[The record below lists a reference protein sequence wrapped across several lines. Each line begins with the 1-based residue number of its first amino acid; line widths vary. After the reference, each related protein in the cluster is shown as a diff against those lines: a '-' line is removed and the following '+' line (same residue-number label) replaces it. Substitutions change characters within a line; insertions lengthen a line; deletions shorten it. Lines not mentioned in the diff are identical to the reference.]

1 MPRFI
6 ARALAL
12 LTLLLATPLYAAEIP
27 KSLEEWKPW
36 VLENHPDIS
45 CPFLYSDAERT
56 CIWPSE
62 LKIEASAKGAS
73 FAQRVE
79 VFKDSWVALPGEN
92 NVWPQG
98 VTING
103 NSAAVRDNGGKPE
116 IYLAKGIY
124 DIKGNIRW
132 GEMPRTLQIPE
143 DTGIV
148 QLSLNG
154 KPVSAPAFENNN
166 QLWLTA
172 SEKQNATA
180 HQDSAELR
188 VFRKIEDTIPLRIVT
203 QLQLDISGKERELQ
217 LGQLLPDGFTPI
229 NFSSA
234 LPARL
239 EKNGD
244 LRIQVKP
251 GSWILELTSQS
262 TKPQKS
268 LGFKTTS
275 ELWPQQEVWV
285 FAAERQLRSVQI
297 SGAQTIDPQQTQ
309 LPDTWKNL
317 PAYLV
322 TPDTK
327 FILEELQRG
336 ESKVLSNELK
346 LDRHAWLSF
355 SGDKFIFRDSI
366 SGNAHTSRLETR
378 QPLALTNANV
388 DSQPQLITQ
397 LAKSTNPGIE
407 IRSRNLNVD
416 AVSQTPK
423 AFSIPVSGWNE
434 EFNKVATTLY
444 LPPGWSL
451 LTATGTSSDYGS
463 WVSRWTLWDLFSVLI
478 IVIAIARVTTPI
490 GGALA
495 AIALI
500 LIYQRTAA
508 PVFIWLNLIA
518 AMALAK
524 FVSGKFKL
532 FIQRYIYLSFILLA
546 LVLLP
551 FCVHEARIL
560 VNPQL
565 ESEYFWDWTEEP
577 PFVYSSDKKKPAPVA
592 APAPA
597 SAVQYE
603 SVDEVVVTGAKE
615 ERKRKVMADAVNAED
630 VGKFPD
636 TNLAESLQR
645 IPSAKIQRA
654 YDPSQQTQT
663 GVAVPTFN
671 EDSVYLQ
678 WDGPVKADETTT
690 LYLISPWINRLGHL
704 LAVLLPLTLA
714 GLLLQQAQKILDKKF
729 TLPSF
734 NPRASASAL
743 VILVVGFFALPSQH
757 AEAQIGID
765 PAILKEL
772 ETRLTKTP
780 VCLPNCAAIESA
792 TLNLQQD
799 QLTLEL
805 VVHSSDLI
813 ALPLP
818 ADREQWWPNQVS
830 IDGRTATLVQ
840 TDNGLLISLPKGR
853 HSIIVKADLQGRDAL
868 NLNFPVQLHNVTTS
882 TSGWEISGI
891 PTQDQASQSLQLQ
904 RVEHDEQTAKA
915 EHLRPDPIAPFVI
928 VRRELNFDLEWTLT
942 TRVTRVAPEFGAIN
956 IEVPALEGESPL
968 STQLNDKGKVA
979 VHLEANQNEF
989 EWNSSLKQ
997 VTPLQLK
1004 AAENAPWVEIW
1015 ALSTSSFWHTDTS
1028 GIAPVQMDK
1037 NQYLPLWQPWPGE
1050 TLSIVAEKPKAT
1062 KGSYVTIDWANIN
1075 YQPGNRSSLNDLS
1088 FMIRTNQGGQYSFK
1102 LPDDVQLSKV
1112 VIDGRE
1118 QIIAPSNGVLKL
1130 PLRPGSQTIN
1140 LQWKS
1145 NEGLGLLTRSPTFTL
1160 EQGSSNQ
1167 TISIQLPDNR
1177 WPLFVGGPLIG
1188 PSILLWGLL
1197 IVVSLVGYALGRS
1210 GLTPLKSYEWI
1221 LLGLGIC
1228 TLSFGTFVLV
1238 ALWLI
1243 ALHKRG
1249 QLHSI
1254 ATSLRFKLLQIAMF
1268 ILSIWALGSLV
1279 ATLPDGLLGSP
1290 DMHVLGNRSYADHFQ
1305 WYQDHSDLEFPRAWV
1320 ISLPLWCYKLV
1331 MLLWSLWLAS
1341 ALLRW
1346 IRWGW
1351 QQLSYQA
1358 LWYAPDN
1365 IVLKPKKAK
1374 EDKPKTPATE
1384 PAPPANPPATD
1395 A

>member
-6 ARALAL
+6 VRL
-12 LTLLLATPLYAAEIP
+12 LVLLNLFVTIPLQAIEVP

-36 VLENHPDIS
+36 VLENHPEIA
-45 CPFLYSDAERT
+45 CPFLYNDAARN
-56 CIWPSE
+56 CVWPSE
-62 LKIEASAKGAS
+62 LKIEAGTKGAS

-79 VFKDSWVALPGEN
+79 VFEDAWVALPGDN
-92 NVWPQG
+92 NLWPQG

-103 NSAAVRDNGGKPE
+103 NSTAVRDNEGKPE
-116 IYLAKGIY
+116 IYVAKGIY
-124 DIKGNIRW
+124 DIKGDIRW
-132 GEMPRTLQIPE
+132 NEMPRTLQIPE

-148 QLSLNG
+148 QLNLNG
-154 KPVSAPAFENNN
+154 KVVNAPTFENNN

-180 HQDSAELR
+180 HQDSVELR
-188 VFRKIEDTIPLRIVT
+188 VFRKIEDTIPLRVIT
-203 QLQLDISGKERELQ
+203 QLQLDVSGKERELQ
-217 LGQLLPDGFTPI
+217 LGQLLPNGFSPI

-251 GSWILELTSQS
+251 GSWTLELISQS
-262 TKPQKS
+262 IKPQKTLS
-268 LGFKTTS
+268 FKTTS
-275 ELWPQQEVWV
+275 ELWPQQEIWV
-285 FAAERQLRSVQI
+285 FSAERQLRSVQI

-309 LPDTWKNL
+309 LPDAWKTL

-322 TPDTK
+322 TPETQ
-327 FILEELQRG
+327 FTLEELQRG
-336 ESKVLSNELK
+336 ESKALGNELK

-366 SGNAHTSRLETR
+366 SGNAHTSRLETLK
-378 QPLALTNANV
+378 PLELTSANI
-388 DSQPQLITQ
+388 DGQPQLITQ
-397 LAKSTNPGIE
+397 LANNTNPGIE
-407 IRSRNLNVD
+407 IRSRNLNVN

-423 AFSIPVSGWNE
+423 AFSIPVSGWSE
-434 EFNKVATTLY
+434 ELNKVATTLY

-451 LTATGTSSDYGS
+451 FTATGTSSDYGS
-463 WVSRWTLWDLFSVLI
+463 WVSRWTLWDLFTVLI

-518 AMALAK
+518 ALALAK

-551 FCVHEARIL
+551 FCIHEARVL

-565 ESEYFWDWTEEP
+565 ESEYFSDWTKDSLYAIA
-577 PFVYSSDKKKPAPVA
+577 VQSSDKRKPAPVA

-597 SAVQYE
+597 AAALDE
-603 SVDEVVVTGAKE
+603 SVDEVVVTGAKAEQKGRLEYALQKE
-615 ERKRKVMADAVNAED
+615 E
-630 VGKFPD
+630 
-636 TNLAESLQR
+636 QR
-645 IPSAKIQRA
+645 SAPVKIQRA
-654 YDPSQQTQT
+654 YDPSQKTQT

-671 EDSVYLQ
+671 ESSVYLQ

-690 LYLISPWINRLGHL
+690 LYLVSPWINRLGHL
-704 LAVLLPLTLA
+704 LAVLLPLALA
-714 GLLLQQAQKILDKKF
+714 GLLLQHAQKILDKKF
-729 TLPSF
+729 TLPTL
-734 NPRASASAL
+734 NPRTSASAL
-743 VILVVGFFALPSQH
+743 VILLAGFFALPSQH

-765 PAILKEL
+765 PTILKEL
-772 ETRLTKTP
+772 ETRLTKIP

-792 TLNLQQD
+792 TLKVQQD

-830 IDGRTATLVQ
+830 IDGKTATLVQ
-840 TDNGLLISLPKGR
+840 TDSALLISLPKGR
-853 HSIIVKADLQGRDAL
+853 HSVTIKADLQGRDTL
-868 NLNFPVQLHNVTTS
+868 NLNFPVQLHNVTANTN
-882 TSGWEISGI
+882 GWEISGV

-928 VRRELNFDLEWTLT
+928 VRRELNFDLEWTLI
-942 TRVTRVAPEFGAIN
+942 TRVIRVAPEFGAIN
-956 IEVPALEGESPL
+956 LEVPVLEGESPL

-979 VHLEANQNEF
+979 VHLESNQNEF
-989 EWNSSLKQ
+989 EWNSTLKQ

-1004 AAENAPWVEIW
+1004 AGENVPWVEIW
-1015 ALSTSSFWHTDTS
+1015 ALSTSSLWHTDTS

-1050 TLSIVAEKPKAT
+1050 TLSIAAQKPKAT
-1062 KGSYVTIDWANIN
+1062 KGSYVTIDWANIS
-1075 YQPGNRSSLNDLS
+1075 YQPGNRSSLSDLS
-1088 FMIRTNQGGQYSFK
+1088 FTIRTNQGGQYSFK
-1102 LPDDVQLSKV
+1102 LPADVQLNKV
-1112 VIDGRE
+1112 VIDGQE
-1118 QIIAPSNGVLKL
+1118 QILAPSNGVLKL

-1145 NEGLGLLTRSPTFTL
+1145 NEGLGLLTRSPAFVL

-1167 TISIQLPDNR
+1167 TINIQLPDNR
-1177 WPLFVGGPLIG
+1177 WPLFVGGPMVG

-1268 ILSIWALGSLV
+1268 VLSIWALGSLV
-1279 ATLPDGLLGSP
+1279 TTLPDGLLGSP
-1290 DMHVLGNRSYADHFQ
+1290 DMHVLGNNSYESSFK
-1305 WYQDHSDLEFPRAWV
+1305 WYQDYSELDFPRAWV

-1331 MLLWSLWLAS
+1331 MLIWSLWLAS

-1358 LWYAPDN
+1358 LWYAPET

-1374 EDKPKTPATE
+1374 EEKPQVSETDAAAST
-1384 PAPPANPPATD
+1384 NPPAPD

>member
-12 LTLLLATPLYAAEIP
+12 LTFLLAIPLYATEIP
-27 KSLEEWKPW
+27 KSLEEWKAW
-36 VLENHPDIS
+36 VLESHPDIN
-45 CPFLYSDAERT
+45 CPFLYNDAARACT
-56 CIWPSE
+56 WPSE
-62 LKIEASAKGAS
+62 LKIEAGAKGAS
-73 FAQRVE
+73 FTQHTE
-79 VFKDSWVALPGEN
+79 VFKEAWIALPGDKN
-92 NVWPQG
+92 LWPQG

-103 NSAAVRDNGGKPE
+103 SGIAVRDNEGVPE
-116 IYLAKGIY
+116 IYLTKGVY
-124 DIKGNIRW
+124 DIKGEIRW
-132 GEMPRTLQIPE
+132 SDMPRTLQTPK

-148 QLSLNG
+148 QLTLNG
-154 KPVSAPAFENNN
+154 KAVSAPSFENNN

-180 HQDSAELR
+180 HQDSFELR
-188 VFRKIEDTIPLRIVT
+188 VFRKIEDTIPLRVVT
-203 QLQLDISGKERELQ
+203 QLQLDVSGKERELQ
-217 LGQLLPDGFTPI
+217 LGQLLPTGFTPI
-229 NFSSA
+229 NFSSP

-244 LRIQVKP
+244 LHIQVKP
-251 GSWILELTSQS
+251 GSWTLELTSQS
-262 TKPQKS
+262 TKPQKTLS
-268 LGFKTTS
+268 FKTTS
-275 ELWPQQEVWV
+275 ALWPQQEIWV
-285 FAAERQLRSVQI
+285 FSAERQLRSVQI

-309 LPDTWKNL
+309 LPDAWKSL

-322 TPDTK
+322 TPDTQ
-327 FILEELQRG
+327 FTLEELQRG
-336 ESKVLSNELK
+336 EGTSLSNELK

-355 SGDKFIFRDSI
+355 SGDKFIFRDTI
-366 SGNAHTSRLETR
+366 SGNAHTSRLETLK
-378 QPLALTNANV
+378 PLELTNANI
-388 DSQPQLITQ
+388 DGQPQLITQ
-397 LAKSTNPGIE
+397 LNNSANSGIE

-416 AVSQTPK
+416 AVSQMPK

-434 EFNKVATTLY
+434 ELNKVGTTLY

-451 LTATGTSSDYGS
+451 FTASGTSSDYGS
-463 WVSRWTLWDLFSVLI
+463 WVSRWTLWDLFTVLI
-478 IVIAIARVTTPI
+478 IVVAIARVTTPI

-495 AIALI
+495 AVALI

-518 AMALAK
+518 ALALAT
-524 FVSGKFKL
+524 FVSGKFKQ

-551 FCVHEARIL
+551 FCVREARIFI
-560 VNPQL
+560 NPQL
-565 ESEYFWDWTEEP
+565 ENEYFWDWTEDSL
-577 PFVYSSDKKKPAPVA
+577 YAIAAQSSDKKKPAPAA

-597 SAVQYE
+597 PAAAAIQDE
-603 SVDEVVVTGAKE
+603 SLDEVVVTGAKA
-615 ERKRKVMADAVNAED
+615 ERKNRLEYA
-630 VGKFPD
+630 
-636 TNLAESLQR
+636 LQKEEQR
-645 IPSAKIQRA
+645 SAPVKIQRA
-654 YDPSQQTQT
+654 YDPSQKTQT
-663 GVAVPTFN
+663 GVAVPSFN
-671 EDSVYLQ
+671 ESSVYLQ
-678 WDGPVKADETTT
+678 WDGPVKADETTR
-690 LYLISPWINRLGHL
+690 LYLVSPWINRLGHL
-704 LAVLLPLTLA
+704 LAVLLPLALA
-714 GLLLQQAQKILDKKF
+714 GLLLQHTQKVLDKKF
-729 TLPSF
+729 TLPGF

-743 VILVVGFFALPSQH
+743 VILLAGFLALPAQQ
-757 AEAQIGID
+757 AEAQVNID

-772 ETRLTKTP
+772 ETRLTKEP

-792 TLNLQQD
+792 NLKVQQD
-799 QLTLEL
+799 QLTLEM
-805 VVHSSDLI
+805 VVHSGDLI

-818 ADREQWWPNQVS
+818 ADRDQWWPNQVI
-830 IDGRTATLVQ
+830 IDGKTATLVQ
-840 TDNGLLISLPKGR
+840 TDSELLISLPKGR
-853 HSIIVKADLQGRDAL
+853 HNVSIKADLQGRDAL
-868 NLNFPVQLHNVTTS
+868 NLNFPVPLHNVTTN
-882 TSGWEISGI
+882 TSGWEISGV
-891 PTQDQASQSLQLQ
+891 PTQEQASQSLQLQ
-904 RVEHDEQTAKA
+904 RVEQDSQTAKS

-928 VRRELNFDLEWTLT
+928 VRRELNFDLEWTLV
-942 TRVTRVAPEFGAIN
+942 TRVVRVAPEFGVIN
-956 IEVPALEGESPL
+956 IEVPVLDGESPL

-989 EWNSSLKQ
+989 EWNSTLKQ

-1004 AAENAPWVEIW
+1004 AAENVPWIEIW
-1015 ALSTSSFWHTDTS
+1015 ALSTSSLWHTDTS

-1050 TLSIVAEKPKAT
+1050 TLNIAAQKPKAT
-1062 KGSYVTIDWANIN
+1062 KGTYVTIDWANIN

-1102 LPDDVQLSKV
+1102 LPADAQLSKV
-1112 VIDGRE
+1112 AIDGQE
-1118 QIIAPSNGVLKL
+1118 QIVAPSNGVLKL

-1145 NEGLGLLTRSPTFTL
+1145 SEGLGLLTRSPAFVL

-1177 WPLFVGGPLIG
+1177 WPLFVGGPLMG

-1197 IVVSLVGYALGRS
+1197 IVVSLVGYVLGRS

-1221 LLGLGIC
+1221 LLGVGIC

-1254 ATSLRFKLLQIAMF
+1254 ATSLRFKLLQIALF
-1268 ILSIWALGSLV
+1268 ILSVWALGSLV
-1279 ATLPDGLLGSP
+1279 TTLPDGLLGSP

-1305 WYQDHSDLEFPRAWV
+1305 WYQDYSELDFPRAWA

-1331 MLLWSLWLAS
+1331 MLVWALWLAS

-1346 IRWGW
+1346 VRWGW
-1351 QQLSYQA
+1351 QQLSHQA
-1358 LWYAPDN
+1358 LWYAPES
-1365 IVLKPKKAK
+1365 IVLKPKNAK
-1374 EDKPKTPATE
+1374 EEKRSTPVST
-1384 PAPPANPPATD
+1384 PPQTD
-1395 A
+1395 S